1 MNRGMLFTLCVFLVV
16 PTASALAKKPKKK
29 IKKLGPV
36 VEVTVAGNT
45 ASTQGQDSVATAT
58 CPIGKQ
64 AVGGG
69 FVAPL
74 LNNRALI
81 VHSSFRSAPNAWTV
95 AGQVAEGSGAVTAYA
110 YCRNASA
117 GPITDI
123 TASTSLSTTGET
135 KTLTPSCPGG
145 TRLIG
150 GGFNSTVPSTMDAVV
165 FPQVNQ
171 ATSPTTWTVTGV
183 ENQDGAITLTAHAYC
198 MARIAAPVFVAGTSA
213 GSGGVFVG
221 ASGRSAICP
230 APKKAKK
237 GKKGKKGKK
246 RRKKPPRLLSGG
258 GFSANPVNGASGAPI
273 VIFGQ
278 SRDTGAGDW
287 LASAVNG
294 SSSAGSF
301 SVTSQG
307 ICF

>member
-1 MNRGMLFTLCVFLVV
+1 MKRGILLSLCVLLVL

-36 VEVTVAGNT
+36 VEMTAAGNT
-45 ASTQGQDSVATAT
+45 ATAQGQDSVATAI
-58 CPIGKQ
+58 CPVRKQ

-74 LNNRALI
+74 DSTSALI
-81 VHSSFRSAPNAWTV
+81 VRSSYRSAPNAWTV
-95 AGQVAEGSGAVTAYA
+95 VGQLAEGSGAVTAYV

-123 TASTSLSTTGET
+123 TASTTLTTTGET
-135 KTLTPSCPGG
+135 KTLSASCPGG

-150 GGFNSTVPSTMDAVV
+150 GGFDSTVPPAMDAVV

-198 MARIAAPVFVAGTSA
+198 MAKIAAPLFVTGT
-213 GSGGVFVG
+213 
-221 ASGRSAICP
+221 ASGTGGTFAGAAGRSPTCP
-230 APKKAKK
+230 SPKKP
-237 GKKGKKGKK
+237 KKGKKGKK
-246 RRKKPPRLLSGG
+246 RKRKPPKLLSAG
-258 GFSANPVNGASGAPI
+258 GFSANPVNGASGAP
-273 VIFGQ
+273 VLVFGQ

-287 LASAVNG
+287 LASAANG
-294 SSSAGSF
+294 SSSGGPF
-301 SVTSQG
+301 TVTSQG
-307 ICF
+307 ICL